1 MQRMKDSLTI
11 KEYFDK
17 LLCLVSKVRLLG
29 INFYDSRIV
38 KKILVIILENFDAI
52 ISSLESLKDLPS
64 ITFE

>member
-1 MQRMKDSLTI
+1 MKDSLTI

-38 KKILVIILENFDAI
+38 KKILVIILEKFDAI

>member
-38 KKILVIILENFDAI
+38 KKILVIILEKFDAI